1 MELAMETKA
10 KGLVAAA
17 LGAVVAL
24 AGCEAHRAPPAPAKP
39 IATVVPKPEKPRAPA
54 QPEPVGA
61 YSAPFVTGDFGGQSA
76 VDRFIERMVAEHG
89 FRPDYLKGLL
99 SEARRKEWTIAYMNR
114 EAPSVKPKPGGW
126 SRYRAKFLTESHIAK
141 GAAFWHRHAAAL
153 ERAHARFGVP
163 PEYVLGIMGVETIY
177 GSNVGKDRVL
187 DALATLAFDYP
198 RRAEYFTDELKS
210 FLLMTR
216 AERMDPATPRGS
228 FAGAMGLGQ
237 FMPSSFLEWA
247 VDFDEDGRKDLWAP
261 VDAIGSVANYFARH
275 GWQSGGAVVSPA
287 VADGTSAAE
296 LESGFDTRYTLA
308 ALASHGIHPS
318 GALRVA
324 AEPVALLRL
333 STNDGDEYWLGYQNF
348 YVITRYNHSTHYA
361 MAVHD
366 LAQAVKSRY
375 RSGFSASR

>member
-1 MELAMETKA
+1 MAMAREIESKRRT
-10 KGLVAAA
+10 AAM
-17 LGAVVAL
+17 LSLIVAL
-24 AGCEAHRAPPAPAKP
+24 AGCEAHRAPPAPQQPVAS
-39 IATVVPKPEKPRAPA
+39 AMPKPEKPRPLV
-54 QPEPVGA
+54 PEPVGG
-61 YSAPFVTGDFGGQSA
+61 YSAPFVAGDFAGYPA

-89 FRPDYLKGLL
+89 FRADYLKGLL

-126 SRYRAKFLTESHIAK
+126 SRYRAKFLTETHIAK
-141 GAAFWHRHAAAL
+141 GAAFWSRHASAL
-153 ERAHARFGVP
+153 DRAQQRFGVP

-177 GSNVGKDRVL
+177 GANVGKDRVL

-216 AERMDPATPRGS
+216 NERVDPAVPRGS

-247 VDFDEDGRKDLWAP
+247 VDFDGDGRKDLWAP
-261 VDAIGSVANYFARH
+261 ADAIGSVANYFARH
-275 GWQSGGAVVSPA
+275 GWQPGGSVVTPA
-287 VADGTSAAE
+287 MADGALAGE
-296 LESGFDTRYTLA
+296 PESGFDTRYTLS
-308 ALASHGIHPS
+308 ALAGYGIHPS

-324 AEPVALLRL
+324 YEPVSLLRL
-333 STNDGDEYWLGYQNF
+333 STSEGDEYWLGHENF

-361 MAVHD
+361 MAVHE
-366 LAQAVKSRY
+366 LAQAIKGRY
-375 RSGFSASR
+375 RSAFSASR

>member
-1 MELAMETKA
+1 METKA
-10 KGLVAAA
+10 KGLVAAT
-17 LGAVVAL
+17 LSVVVAL
-24 AGCEAHRAPPAPAKP
+24 AGCEAHRAPPPAPAKP
-39 IATVVPKPEKPRAPA
+39 IATVVPKPEKPRVPA

-61 YSAPFVTGDFGGQSA
+61 YSAPFVTGDFGGQPA

-126 SRYRAKFLTESHIAK
+126 SRYRAKFLTENHIAK
-141 GAAFWHRHAAAL
+141 GAAFWHRYAGAL
-153 ERAHARFGVP
+153 ERAQARFGVP

-216 AERMDPATPRGS
+216 AERMDPAMPRGS

-247 VDFDEDGRKDLWAP
+247 VDFDDDGRKDLWAP

-275 GWQSGGAVVSPA
+275 GWQSGGAVVTPA
-287 VADGTSAAE
+287 LADGASAAE

-318 GALRVA
+318 GVLRVA

-375 RSGFSASR
+375 RSTFSASR

>member
-1 MELAMETKA
+1 
-10 KGLVAAA
+10 
-17 LGAVVAL
+17 
-24 AGCEAHRAPPAPAKP
+24 
-39 IATVVPKPEKPRAPA
+39 
-54 QPEPVGA
+54 
-61 YSAPFVTGDFGGQSA
+61 VTGDFAGQPA
-76 VDRFIERMVAEHG
+76 VDRFIERMVSEHG
-89 FRPDYLKGLL
+89 FRPDYLHGLL

-216 AERMDPATPRGS
+216 TERMDPVSPRGS

-247 VDFDEDGRKDLWAP
+247 VDFDDDGRKDLWAP

-275 GWQSGGAVVSPA
+275 GWQSGGAVVTPA
-287 VADGTSAAE
+287 LADGASAAE

-333 STNDGDEYWLGYQNF
+333 STNEGDEYWLGYQNF

>member
-1 MELAMETKA
+1 MS
-10 KGLVAAA
+10 KGLAAAA
-17 LGAVVAL
+17 LGVAVAL
-24 AGCEAHRAPPAPAKP
+24 AGCEAHRAPPVPQKP
-39 IATVVPKPEKPRAPA
+39 VASVIPKPERPRLPV
-54 QPEPVGA
+54 QPEPVGG
-61 YSAPFVTGDFGGQSA
+61 YSAPYVTGDFARQPA
-76 VDRFIERMVAEHG
+76 VDRFVERMASEHG
-89 FRPDYLKGLL
+89 FRADYLNGLL
-99 SEARRKEWTIAYMNR
+99 SEARLKEWTIAYMNR

-126 SRYRAKFLTESHIAK
+126 SRYRAKFLTELHISK

-153 ERAHARFGVP
+153 DRAQTRFGVP

-187 DALATLAFDYP
+187 DALTTLAFAYP

-216 AERMDPATPRGS
+216 TERVDPAVPRGS

-247 VDFDEDGRKDLWAP
+247 VDFDGDGRKDLWAP
-261 VDAIGSVANYFARH
+261 DDAIGSVANYFARH
-275 GWQSGGAVVSPA
+275 GWQPGAVVVTPA
-287 VADGTSAAE
+287 IADGAAAAE

-308 ALASHGIHPS
+308 ALAGYGIHPS

-324 AEPVALLRL
+324 SDKLSLLRL
-333 STNDGDEYWLGYQNF
+333 STNSGDEYWLGHENF

-361 MAVHD
+361 MAVHE
-366 LAQAVKSRY
+366 LAQAIKDRY
-375 RSGFSASR
+375 RSTFSASR